1 MVNTILISTFA
12 RQDYGIMKSTPIK
25 KEVVDRLVDDLGIK
39 DFAQATI
46 REVKQVAAK
55 AEKESGVEFIKM
67 EMGIPGLP
75 AAQVGVDA
83 QIKALQE
90 GIAHSYPDIQ
100 GAPSLKQAASQFVK
114 AFIGVDIKPEGCV
127 PVCGSM
133 QGTFA
138 SFLTCLQA
146 DKKKDTV
153 LFIDPGF
160 PVQKMQL
167 QVMGGKYETFDVY
180 DFRGDKLRAK
190 LESYLSKGNICAI
203 VYSNPNN
210 PSWICFNEDELKTI
224 GELATQYDVIVM
236 EDLAYF
242 AMDFRKN
249 LSVPFEPPYQAT
261 VARYTDNYM
270 LLISGS
276 KAFSYAGERIGVTCI
291 SDKLFH
297 RHYPDL
303 ADRYEGLPFGPVF
316 STRMLYALSSGTS
329 HSAQFAMAA
338 MLQAATE
345 GKYDFRKEISV
356 YGQRAHQLKE
366 IFCRHGFHVVYDKDL
381 DEPIADGFYFTIGYP
396 GMTSGEL
403 AHELMYYGVSAICL
417 ITTGSHQ
424 EGLRVCT
431 SFIEDHQYALLD
443 ERMAIFQEN
452 NPR

>member
-1 MVNTILISTFA
+1 METPIRKEIVDGLISEFGI
-12 RQDYGIMKSTPIK
+12 QDFSK
-25 KEVVDRLVDDLGIK
+25 
-39 DFAQATI
+39 ATI
-46 REVKQVAAK
+46 REVKLVAAV
-55 AEKESGVEFIKM
+55 AEEKSGVEFIKM

-83 QIKALQE
+83 QIKALQQ
-90 GIAHSYPDIQ
+90 GIAHSYPNIQ
-100 GAPSLKQAASQFVK
+100 GLDELKEAASRFVK
-114 AFIGVDIKPEGCV
+114 AFIGVDIAPEGCV

-138 SFLTCLQA
+138 SFLTCSQC
-146 DKKKDTV
+146 DRRRDTV
-153 LFIDPGF
+153 LFVDPGF

-167 QVMGGKYETFDVY
+167 QVMGVKYETFDVY
-180 DFRGDKLRAK
+180 DFRGEKLGPK

-210 PSWICFNEDELKTI
+210 PSWICLCEEELKVI
-224 GELATQYDVIVM
+224 GELATRYDAIVM

-242 AMDFRKN
+242 AMDFRKD
-249 LSVPFEPPYQAT
+249 LSVPFQPPYQAS
-261 VARYTDNYM
+261 VARYTDNYV

-297 RHYPDL
+297 RHYDDL
-303 ADRYEGLPFGPVF
+303 GRRYEGLPFGPVF

-338 MLQAATE
+338 MLKAASE
-345 GKYDFRKEISV
+345 GRYDFRKEVSV
-356 YGQRAHQLKE
+356 YGERARKLKE
-366 IFCRHGFHVVYDKDL
+366 IFCRHGFYVVYDQDMG
-381 DEPIADGFYFTIGYP
+381 EPIADGFYFTIGYP

-417 ITTGSHQ
+417 VTCGSQQ

-431 SFIEDHQYALLD
+431 SFIEEHQYEQLE
-443 ERMAIFQEN
+443 ERMRIFEAN
-452 NPR
+452 HPR

>member
-1 MVNTILISTFA
+1 MRPTPINKELIDNTI
-12 RQDYGIMKSTPIK
+12 REHGIQ
-25 KEVVDRLVDDLGIK
+25 
-39 DFAQATI
+39 DFAKATI
-46 REVKQVAAK
+46 REVKGVAAH

-83 QIKALQE
+83 QIKSLQD

-100 GAPSLKQAASQFVK
+100 GLPALKEAASEFVK
-114 AFIGVDIKPEGCV
+114 AFIGVDINPEGCV

-138 SFLTCLQA
+138 SFLTCSQA

-167 QVMGGKYETFDVY
+167 QVQGTKYETFDVY
-180 DFRGDKLRAK
+180 NIRGEKLGPK
-190 LESYLSKGNICAI
+190 LESYLTNGNICAI

-210 PSWICFNEDELKTI
+210 PSWICMTDDELRTI
-224 GELATQYDVIVM
+224 GSLATKYDCIIM

-242 AMDFRKN
+242 AMDFRRDIR
-249 LSVPFEPPYQAT
+249 PFQKPYQPS
-261 VARYTDNYM
+261 VANYTDNYI

-297 RHYPDL
+297 RHYHDL
-303 ADRYEGLPFGPVF
+303 AERYEGLPFGPVF

-329 HSAQFAMAA
+329 HSAQYAMAA
-338 MLQAATE
+338 MLKAAAE
-345 GKYDFRKEISV
+345 GKFDFRSEIKI
-356 YGQRAHQLKE
+356 YGDRAHKLKE
-366 IFCRHGFHVVYDKDL
+366 IFTRHNFYIVYDKDL
-381 DEPIADGFYFTIGYP
+381 DQPIADGFYFTIGYP

-417 ITTGSHQ
+417 VTTGSEQ

-431 SFIEDHQYALLD
+431 SFIRDEQYAALE
-443 ERMAIFQEN
+443 ERMSIFAEN
-452 NPR
+452 NPVK

>member
-1 MVNTILISTFA
+1 ME
-12 RQDYGIMKSTPIK
+12 TPIK
-25 KEVVDRLVDDLGIK
+25 KEIVDGLVAELGIK
-39 DFAQATI
+39 DFSKATI

-55 AEKESGVEFIKM
+55 SEKASGVEFIKM

-83 QIKALQE
+83 QIQALKD

-100 GAPSLKQAASQFVK
+100 GAPVLKEAASQFVK
-114 AFIGVDIKPEGCV
+114 AFIGIDIKPEGCV
-127 PVCGSM
+127 PVSGSM

-138 SFLTCLQA
+138 SFLTCSQR
-146 DKKKDTV
+146 DKSKDTV

-167 QVMGGKYETFDVY
+167 EVMGVKYQTFDVY
-180 DFRGDKLRAK
+180 AYRGDKLGPK
-190 LESYLSKGNICAI
+190 LEGYLKQRNICAI

-210 PSWICFNEDELKTI
+210 PSWICLREEELKVI
-224 GELATQYDVIVM
+224 GELATKYDAIVM

-242 AMDFRKN
+242 AMDFRKD
-249 LSVPFEPPYQAT
+249 LSTPFQPPYQAT

-291 SDKLFH
+291 SDALFH
-297 RHYPDL
+297 RHFDAL
-303 ADRYEGLPFGPVF
+303 SERYQGLPFGPVF

-329 HSAQFAMAA
+329 HSAQYALAA
-338 MLQAATE
+338 MLKAAYE

-356 YGQRAHQLKE
+356 YGERAKKLKE
-366 IFCRHGFHVVYDKDL
+366 IFCRHNFYVVYDKDL

-396 GMTSGEL
+396 GMTSGQL

-417 ITTGSHQ
+417 ITCGSEQ

-431 SFIEDHQYALLD
+431 SFIEDHQYALLE
-443 ERMAIFQEN
+443 ERMKIFEAN
-452 NPR
+452 NPRK

>member
-1 MVNTILISTFA
+1 MRPTPINKELIDNTI
-12 RQDYGIMKSTPIK
+12 REHGIQ
-25 KEVVDRLVDDLGIK
+25 
-39 DFAQATI
+39 DFAKATI
-46 REVKQVAAK
+46 REVKGVAAH

-83 QIKALQE
+83 QIKSLQD

-100 GAPSLKQAASQFVK
+100 GLPALKEAASEFVK
-114 AFIGVDIKPEGCV
+114 AFIGVDINPEGCV

-138 SFLTCLQA
+138 SFLTCSQA

-167 QVMGGKYETFDVY
+167 QVQGTKYETFDVY
-180 DFRGDKLRAK
+180 NFRGEKLGPK
-190 LESYLSKGNICAI
+190 LESYLANGNICAI

-210 PSWICFNEDELKTI
+210 PSWICMTDDELRTI
-224 GELATQYDVIVM
+224 GSLATKYDCIIM

-242 AMDFRKN
+242 AMDFRRDIR
-249 LSVPFEPPYQAT
+249 PFQEPYQPS
-261 VARYTDNYM
+261 VANYTDNYI

-297 RHYPDL
+297 RHYHDL
-303 ADRYEGLPFGPVF
+303 AERYEGLPFGPVF

-329 HSAQFAMAA
+329 HSAQYAMAA
-338 MLQAATE
+338 MLKAAAE
-345 GKYDFRKEISV
+345 GKFDFRSEIKI
-356 YGQRAHQLKE
+356 YGDRAHKLKE
-366 IFCRHGFHVVYDKDL
+366 IFTRHNFYIVYDKDL
-381 DEPIADGFYFTIGYP
+381 DQPIADGFYFTIGYP

-417 ITTGSHQ
+417 VTTGSEQ

-431 SFIEDHQYALLD
+431 SFIRDEQYAALE
-443 ERMAIFQEN
+443 ERMAIFAEN
-452 NPR
+452 NPVK

>member
-1 MVNTILISTFA
+1 MI
-12 RQDYGIMKSTPIK
+12 TPIDK
-25 KEVVDRLVDDLGIK
+25 ALVDGLVAELGIN
-39 DFAQATI
+39 DFAKATI

-55 AEKESGVEFIKM
+55 AEQASGVEFIKM

-83 QIKALQE
+83 QIKALE
-90 GIAHSYPDIQ
+90 GGIAHSYPDIQ
-100 GAPSLKQAASQFVK
+100 GAPVLKQAASQFVK
-114 AFIGVDIKPEGCV
+114 AFIGIDIKPEGCV
-127 PVCGSM
+127 PVSGSM

-138 SFLTCLQA
+138 SFLTCSQC
-146 DKKKDTV
+146 DRRKDTV

-167 QVMGGKYETFDVY
+167 QVMGVKYETFDVY
-180 DFRGDKLRAK
+180 DYRGDKLAPK
-190 LESYLSKGNICAI
+190 IESYLAKGNICAI

-210 PSWICFNEDELKTI
+210 PSWICLREEELQVI
-224 GELATQYDVIVM
+224 GTLATKYDVVVM

-242 AMDFRKN
+242 AMDFRKD
-249 LSVPFEPPYQAT
+249 LSAPFQPPYQAT

-291 SDKLFH
+291 SDALFH
-297 RHYPDL
+297 RHYDDL
-303 ADRYEGLPFGPVF
+303 ANRYEGLPFGPVF

-329 HSAQFAMAA
+329 HSAQYALAA
-338 MLQAATE
+338 MLTAAYE
-345 GKYDFRKEISV
+345 GRYDFRKEVSV
-356 YGQRAHQLKE
+356 YGERARKLKE
-366 IFCRHGFHVVYDKDL
+366 IFCRHNFYVVYDKDL

-417 ITTGSHQ
+417 ITCGSEQ

-431 SFIEDHQYALLD
+431 SFIEDHQYALLED
-443 ERMAIFQEN
+443 RMTLFEKN

>member
-1 MVNTILISTFA
+1 ME
-12 RQDYGIMKSTPIK
+12 TPIK
-25 KEVVDRLVDDLGIK
+25 KEIVDGLVQELGIK
-39 DFAQATI
+39 DFAKATI

-55 AEKESGVEFIKM
+55 AEKASGVEFIKM

-83 QIKALQE
+83 QIKALQD

-100 GAPSLKQAASQFVK
+100 GAPILKQEASRFVK
-114 AFIGVDIKPEGCV
+114 AFIGLDVAPECCV

-138 SFLTCLQA
+138 SFLTCSQA
-146 DKKKDTV
+146 NRQKDTV

-167 QVMGGKYETFDVY
+167 QVQGVKYETFDVY
-180 DFRGDKLRAK
+180 DYRGEKLAPK

-210 PSWICFNEDELKTI
+210 PAWICLNESELKAI
-224 GELATQYDVIVM
+224 GELATKYDTIVM

-242 AMDFRKN
+242 AMDFRKD
-249 LSVPFEPPYQAT
+249 LSVPFQEPYQPS
-261 VARYTDNYM
+261 VGRYTDNYI

-291 SDKLFH
+291 SNKLFH

-303 ADRYEGLPFGPVF
+303 AERYEGLPFGLVF

-329 HSAQFAMAA
+329 HSAQFALAA
-338 MLQAATE
+338 MLKAANDGT
-345 GKYDFRKEISV
+345 YNFRNEVKV
-356 YGQRAHQLKE
+356 YGDRARKLKD
-366 IFCRHGFHVVYDKDL
+366 IFCRYGFHIVYDKDL
-381 DEPIADGFYFTIGYP
+381 DEPVADGFYFTIGYK
-396 GMTSGEL
+396 GMSSAQL
-403 AHELMYYGVSAICL
+403 ALELMYYGVSAICL

-431 SFIEDHQYALLD
+431 SFIEDHQYAQLE
-443 ERMAIFQEN
+443 ERMKIWKQNHE
-452 NPR
+452 

>member
-1 MVNTILISTFA
+1 MRPTPINKELIDNTI
-12 RQDYGIMKSTPIK
+12 REHGIQ
-25 KEVVDRLVDDLGIK
+25 
-39 DFAQATI
+39 DFAKATI
-46 REVKQVAAK
+46 REVKGVAAH

-83 QIKALQE
+83 QIKSLQD

-100 GAPSLKQAASQFVK
+100 GLPALKEAASEFVK
-114 AFIGVDIKPEGCV
+114 AFIGVDINPEGCV

-138 SFLTCLQA
+138 SFLTCSQA

-167 QVMGGKYETFDVY
+167 QVQGTKYETFDVY
-180 DFRGDKLRAK
+180 NFRGEKLGPK
-190 LESYLSKGNICAI
+190 LESYLTNGNICAI

-210 PSWICFNEDELKTI
+210 PSWICMTDDELRTI
-224 GELATQYDVIVM
+224 GSLATKYDCIIM

-242 AMDFRKN
+242 AMDFRRDIR
-249 LSVPFEPPYQAT
+249 PFQKPYQPS
-261 VARYTDNYM
+261 VANYTDNYI

-297 RHYPDL
+297 RHYHDL
-303 ADRYEGLPFGPVF
+303 AERYEGLPFGPVF

-329 HSAQFAMAA
+329 HSAQYAMAA
-338 MLQAATE
+338 MLKAAAE
-345 GKYDFRKEISV
+345 GKFDFRSEIKI
-356 YGQRAHQLKE
+356 YGDRAHKLKE
-366 IFCRHGFHVVYDKDL
+366 IFTRHNFYIVYDKDL
-381 DEPIADGFYFTIGYP
+381 DQPIADGFYFTIGYP

-417 ITTGSHQ
+417 VTTGSEQ

-431 SFIEDHQYALLD
+431 SFIRDEQYAVLE
-443 ERMAIFQEN
+443 ERMAIFAVN
-452 NPR
+452 NPVK

>member
-1 MVNTILISTFA
+1 
-12 RQDYGIMKSTPIK
+12 MKPTPIK
-25 KEVVDRLVDDLGIK
+25 REIVDQLIDSLGIK
-39 DFAQATI
+39 DFAKATI

-55 AEKESGVEFIKM
+55 AEQQSGVEFIKM

-83 QIKALQE
+83 QVKALKD

-100 GAPSLKQAASQFVK
+100 GYPELKKEASRFVK
-114 AFIGVDIKPEGCV
+114 AFIGLDIDPVGCV
-127 PVCGSM
+127 PVTGSM

-138 SFLTCLQA
+138 SFLTCSQA
-146 DKKKDTV
+146 QQGKDTV

-167 QVMGGKYETFDVY
+167 QVMGVKYETFDVY
-180 DFRGDKLRAK
+180 DYRGDKLGGK
-190 LESYLSKGNICAI
+190 LESYLKQGNICAI

-210 PSWICFNEDELKTI
+210 PAWICLNEQEVETI
-224 GELATQYDVIVM
+224 GHLATQYDVIVM

-242 AMDFRKN
+242 AMDFRQN
-249 LSVPFEPPYQAT
+249 LSVPFEPPFQPT
-261 VARYTDNYM
+261 VGRYTDNYM

-276 KAFSYAGERIGVTCI
+276 KAFSYAGERIGVVCI

-297 RHYPDL
+297 RHFDDL
-303 ADRYEGLPFGPVF
+303 ARRYEGLPFGLVF

-329 HSAQFAMAA
+329 HSAQYAMAA
-338 MLQAATE
+338 MLKAASDGT
-345 GKYDFRKEISV
+345 YDFRREVSV
-356 YGQRAHQLKE
+356 YGERAHKLKE
-366 IFCRHGFHVVYDKDL
+366 IFLRHGFHIVYDKDL
-381 DEPIADGFYFTIGYP
+381 DQPVADGFYFTIGYQ

-403 AHELMYYGVSAICL
+403 ARELMYYGVSAICL

-431 SFIEDHQYALLD
+431 SFIEDHQYAQLD
-443 ERMAIFQEN
+443 ERMQVFAEN

>member
-1 MVNTILISTFA
+1 
-12 RQDYGIMKSTPIK
+12 MKPTPIQ
-25 KEVVDRLVDDLGIK
+25 KEIVDGLIAQLGIQ
-39 DFAQATI
+39 DFAKATI
-46 REVKQVAAK
+46 REVKQVAAMS
-55 AEKESGVEFIKM
+55 EKESGVEFIKM

-83 QIKALQE
+83 QVKALQD

-100 GAPSLKQAASQFVK
+100 GAPVLKQEASRFVK
-114 AFIGVDIKPEGCV
+114 AFIGIDIAPEGCV
-127 PVCGSM
+127 PVSGSM

-138 SFLTCLQA
+138 SFLTCSQC
-146 DKKKDTV
+146 DPNRDTV

-167 QVMGGKYETFDVY
+167 QVMGVKYQTFDVY
-180 DFRGDKLRAK
+180 DYRGEKLGPK

-210 PSWICFNEDELKTI
+210 PSWICLREEELSVI
-224 GELATQYDVIVM
+224 GELATKYDAVVM

-249 LSVPFEPPYQAT
+249 LSTPFQPPYQAT

-291 SDKLFH
+291 SNKLFH
-297 RHYPDL
+297 RKFEAL
-303 ADRYEGLPFGPVF
+303 AARYEGLPFGLVF

-329 HSAQFAMAA
+329 HSAQYALAA
-338 MLQAATE
+338 MLKAAADGT
-345 GKYDFRKEISV
+345 YDFRREISV
-356 YGQRAHQLKE
+356 YGERAHKLKE
-366 IFCRHGFHVVYDKDL
+366 IFCRHGFYVVYDKDL

-396 GMTSGEL
+396 GMTSGQL

-417 ITTGSHQ
+417 VTCGSEQ

-431 SFIEDHQYALLD
+431 SFIENHQYQQLE
-443 ERMAIFQEN
+443 ERMAIFEAN
-452 NPR
+452 HPLS

>member
-1 MVNTILISTFA
+1 
-12 RQDYGIMKSTPIK
+12 MKETPIK
-25 KEVVDRLVDDLGIK
+25 KEIVDQLVSQLGIK
-39 DFAQATI
+39 DFAKATI
-46 REVKQVAAK
+46 REVKQVAAMS
-55 AEKESGVEFIKM
+55 EKQSGVEFIKM

-83 QIKALQE
+83 QIKALND

-100 GAPSLKQAASQFVK
+100 GAPVLKQEASRFVK
-114 AFIGVDIKPEGCV
+114 AFIGVDIASEGCV

-138 SFLTCLQA
+138 SFLTCSQA
-146 DKKKDTV
+146 CKEKDTV

-167 QVMGGKYETFDVY
+167 QVQGVKYETFDVY
-180 DFRGDKLRAK
+180 DYRGEKLGAK
-190 LESYLSKGNICAI
+190 LESYLEKGNICAI

-210 PSWICFNEDELKTI
+210 PSWICLNEDELKTI
-224 GELATQYDVIVM
+224 GTLATKYDAIVM

-242 AMDFRKN
+242 AMDFRKD
-249 LSVPFEPPYQAT
+249 LSTPFQPPYQAT
-261 VARYTDNYM
+261 VARYTDNYI

-291 SDKLFH
+291 SDALYSRK
-297 RHYPDL
+297 YEDL
-303 ADRYEGLPFGPVF
+303 AARYEGLPFGPVF

-338 MLQAATE
+338 MLKAATDGE
-345 GKYDFRKEISV
+345 YDFRKEISV
-356 YGQRAHQLKE
+356 YGERAKRLKE
-366 IFCRHGFHVVYDKDL
+366 IFCRHKFYVVYDKDL

-396 GMTSGEL
+396 GMTSGQL

-431 SFIEDHQYALLD
+431 SFINDNQYDMLD
-443 ERMAIFQEN
+443 ERMAIFAEN
-452 NPR
+452 NPV

>member
-1 MVNTILISTFA
+1 MRPTPINKELIDNTI
-12 RQDYGIMKSTPIK
+12 REHGIQ
-25 KEVVDRLVDDLGIK
+25 
-39 DFAQATI
+39 DFAKATI
-46 REVKQVAAK
+46 REVKGVAAH

-83 QIKALQE
+83 QIKSLQD

-100 GAPSLKQAASQFVK
+100 GLPALKEAASEFVK
-114 AFIGVDIKPEGCV
+114 AFIGVDINPEGCV

-138 SFLTCLQA
+138 SFLTCSQA

-167 QVMGGKYETFDVY
+167 QVQGTKYETFDVY
-180 DFRGDKLRAK
+180 NFRGEKLGPK
-190 LESYLSKGNICAI
+190 LESYLTNGNICAI

-210 PSWICFNEDELKTI
+210 PSWICMTDDELRTI
-224 GELATQYDVIVM
+224 GSLATKYDCIIM

-242 AMDFRKN
+242 AMDFRRDIR
-249 LSVPFEPPYQAT
+249 PFLKPYQPS
-261 VARYTDNYM
+261 VANYTDNYI

-297 RHYPDL
+297 RHYHDL
-303 ADRYEGLPFGPVF
+303 AERYEGLPFGPVF

-329 HSAQFAMAA
+329 HSAQYAMAA
-338 MLQAATE
+338 MLKAAAE
-345 GKYDFRKEISV
+345 GKFDFRSEIKI
-356 YGQRAHQLKE
+356 YGDRAHKLKE
-366 IFCRHGFHVVYDKDL
+366 IFTRHNFYIVYDKDL
-381 DEPIADGFYFTIGYP
+381 DQPIADGFYFTIGYP

-417 ITTGSHQ
+417 VTTGSEQ

-431 SFIEDHQYALLD
+431 SFIRDEQYAALE
-443 ERMAIFQEN
+443 ERMAIFAEN
-452 NPR
+452 NPVK